1 LVTPNPLFDTTTLS
15 EYTAAGGESDSPKNQ
30 RIRDQLVH
38 RNVKLCC
45 SGLIHTLIK
54 CSEPNALD
62 VLDIN
67 FEDLIS
73 VSSQPD
79 YLQAVEEWIEDD
91 ASIDD
96 LVEAELIEKP
106 KDDEDDV
113 QIENAEDTLRKVA
126 ARNARKLTAAQL
138 RNLYEDQEIL
148 CTSNTDEV
156 EALEHWIV
164 DSGFGRYLA
173 EFGEMVS
180 SDIFPDGWTV
190 WGRTTSGQA
199 ISMDYVIAQIA
210 ASMQILEGQ
219 KYSWA
224 E

>member
-1 LVTPNPLFDTTTLS
+1 MRCSSLIDTL
-15 EYTAAGGESDSPKNQ
+15 AKAGPDLMEK
-30 RIRDQLVH
+30 
-38 RNVKLCC
+38 
-45 SGLIHTLIK
+45 
-54 CSEPNALD
+54 
-62 VLDIN
+62 LDID
-67 FEDLIS
+67 FEDLAS
-73 VSSQPD
+73 VLSQPD
-79 YLQAVEEWIEDD
+79 YEQAVEEWVEDD

-126 ARNARKLTAAQL
+126 ARNARKLTADQL
-138 RNLYEDQEIL
+138 RGLYNDQDIAR
-148 CTSNTDEV
+148 TSNTDDI
-156 EALEHWIV
+156 EALEHLVV

-190 WGRTTSGQA
+190 WGRTTSGQM

-219 KYSWA
+219 KCSWA

>member
-1 LVTPNPLFDTTTLS
+1 MITPNPLFDTTNLS
-15 EYTAAGGESDSPKNQ
+15 EYTAAGGEPDSTKNQ
-30 RIRDQLVH
+30 RIRDMLRQ

-45 SGLIHTLIK
+45 SGMIQTLVQAGPDLM
-54 CSEPNALD
+54 EE
-62 VLDIN
+62 LDIN
-67 FEDLIS
+67 FEDLAS
-73 VSSQPD
+73 VLSQPD
-79 YLQAVEEWIEDD
+79 YEQAVEEWIEDD

-96 LVEAELIEKP
+96 LVEAELIERP

-126 ARNARKLTAAQL
+126 ARNARKLTADQL
-138 RNLYEDQEIL
+138 RDLYNDQDIAR
-148 CTSNTDEV
+148 TSNTDDV

-164 DSGFGRYLA
+164 DGHFGRYLG

-190 WGRTTSGQA
+190 WGRATSGQA

-210 ASMQILEGQ
+210 ASMQILDGQ
-219 KYSWA
+219 KHSWA

>member
-1 LVTPNPLFDTTTLS
+1 MITPNPLFDTTNLS
-15 EYTAAGGESDSPKNQ
+15 EYTAAGGEPDSTKNQ
-30 RIRDQLVH
+30 RIRDMLRQ

-45 SGLIHTLIK
+45 SGMIQTLVQAGPDLM
-54 CSEPNALD
+54 EE
-62 VLDIN
+62 LDIN
-67 FEDLIS
+67 FEDLAS
-73 VSSQPD
+73 VLSQPD
-79 YLQAVEEWIEDD
+79 YEQAVEEWIEDD

-96 LVEAELIEKP
+96 LVEAELIERP

-126 ARNARKLTAAQL
+126 ARNARKLTADQL
-138 RNLYEDQEIL
+138 RDLYNDHDIAR
-148 CTSNTDEV
+148 TSSTNDI

-164 DSGFGRYLA
+164 DSSFGRKLG

-180 SDIFPDGWTV
+180 SDIFPDDWTV

-210 ASMQILEGQ
+210 ASMQILDGQ
-219 KYSWA
+219 KYSWT